1 MKDMLFESIMH
12 IALFTDRMDEMV
24 HFYTDILG
32 GKTKAIVRYE
42 VYRNR
47 PDRKEMYAIAQKTPE
62 KIFNVYIEMAPG
74 QFVELFPR
82 SEGQKEHAGFNE
94 RLGYSHYAFLCSD
107 IFETRK
113 QLEER
118 GLQFDTAISKGPS
131 ETYQMWAHDP
141 DGNKF
146 EIMQYTE
153 NSIQVKGN
161 L

>member
-1 MKDMLFESIMH
+1 MLFESLMH
-12 IALFTDRMDEMV
+12 IALFTDRMEEMIR
-24 HFYTDILG
+24 FYTDVLG
-32 GKTKAIVRYE
+32 GKTKAVVRYE
-42 VYRNR
+42 VYKNR
-47 PDRKEMYAIAQKTPE
+47 PDRPAMYEIAQKDPQ
-62 KIFNVYIEMAPG
+62 KIFNIYIEVAPG
-74 QFVELFPR
+74 QFVELFPKAD
-82 SEGQKEHAGFNE
+82 GQKEHTGWNE
-94 RLGYSHYAFLCSD
+94 HLGYSHYAFLCSD

-113 QLEER
+113 ILEER